1 MALVSLLVYTVGV
14 KCRGLNKKE
23 EYAPE
28 HIFSLSENTA
38 NKLLKQGMTD
48 LIKHNRTHLVRTYPK
63 GTRIASG
70 NLDPLKFWRAGSHFA
85 ALNWQEFDSGMQLNE
100 AMFAGTPGW
109 VLKPHA
115 LLGGQKRE
123 RRVKLSLHIVGL
135 SSR

>member
-1 MALVSLLVYTVGV
+1 MNALLPRSS
-14 KCRGLNKKE
+14 
-23 EYAPE
+23 P
-28 HIFSLSENTA
+28 
-38 NKLLKQGMTD
+38 D
-48 LIKHNRTHLVRTYPK
+48 LIANGQAHLRRVYPK

-135 SSR
+135 SSRKFPPSLFPRQMLSVVNLYV